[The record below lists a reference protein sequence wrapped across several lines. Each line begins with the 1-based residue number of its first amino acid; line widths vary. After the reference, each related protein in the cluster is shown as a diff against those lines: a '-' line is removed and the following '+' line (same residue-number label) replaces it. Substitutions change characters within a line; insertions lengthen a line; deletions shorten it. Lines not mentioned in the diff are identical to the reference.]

1 MYRFI
6 IDAHMHLPV
15 YSGLETLEDK
25 KIQLLADLERNKISA
40 AVVMADSEL
49 QSAIGNNEECV
60 NLFSDCDNVFV
71 VAGISPLIDF
81 QNNLNRIENYLCQ
94 KKIVGVKLY
103 PGHEQFY
110 LNDPRLESVFLL
122 CEAFDVPVAVHTGWD
137 NPHFN
142 APALFAD
149 IAGKHPKLKIVN
161 CHLWYPKI
169 DYCYEVT
176 RDYQNIYYDIS
187 SLADDKGN
195 KSKITEVLHRIANE
209 NPHRLIFG
217 SDYGMCDPMAH
228 IELVDRLP
236 VSDETREMI
245 FYKNAVRLYGLS
257 RING

>member
-1 MYRFI
+1 VYRFI

-25 KIQLLADLERNKISA
+25 KIQLLFSCWLTLKEIKFLLP
-40 AVVMADSEL
+40 VVMADSEL

-137 NPHFN
+137 NPHLMLRRFCGYSRKTSE
-142 APALFAD
+142 A
-149 IAGKHPKLKIVN
+149 
-161 CHLWYPKI
+161 
-169 DYCYEVT
+169 
-176 RDYQNIYYDIS
+176 QNS
-187 SLADDKGN
+187 
-195 KSKITEVLHRIANE
+195 
-209 NPHRLIFG
+209 
-217 SDYGMCDPMAH
+217 
-228 IELVDRLP
+228 
-236 VSDETREMI
+236 
-245 FYKNAVRLYGLS
+245 
-257 RING
+257 